1 MEDSKDFPKVAVDN
15 FKQGYNCAQAVLL
28 TFADEAGLNQELAL
42 KLASSFGGG
51 MGRLREV
58 CGAVSAM
65 FMIAGILK
73 GYTSNTDDFAK
84 SEHYSLIQKLA
95 EEFKQTHST
104 IICRELLNLSEKQ
117 SSPIPSERNE
127 EYYSVRPCEHYIKT
141 AAELITRHLIS

>member
-1 MEDSKDFPKVAVDN
+1 
-15 FKQGYNCAQAVLL
+15 
-28 TFADEAGLNQELAL
+28 
-42 KLASSFGGG
+42 